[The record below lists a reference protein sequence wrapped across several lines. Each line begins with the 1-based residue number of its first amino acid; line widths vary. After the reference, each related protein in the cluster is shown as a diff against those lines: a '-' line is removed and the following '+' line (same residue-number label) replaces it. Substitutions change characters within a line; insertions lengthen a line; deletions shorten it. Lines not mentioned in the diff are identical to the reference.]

1 MTRSFTSLNTHCNAI
16 NIFSTNP
23 RSTHCYNFSLYC
35 TARFHLHFVP
45 DRIKVR
51 KNSGSRPRKS
61 RGDKRVKRANCAR
74 EMRLGADVI
83 KCERSAYVT
92 LMLIRTFESL
102 NAVAFFGAGA
112 PKFHCTTAQVRT
124 QPKYHTV
131 KALNQQLSFDF
142 CQPVYPFEASL
153 TYIGR
158 F

>member
-1 MTRSFTSLNTHCNAI
+1 MPKFPPLPQKFPLCLTLVRITFHWNSSNKSSQITQLLKGETSIVQEKC
-16 NIFSTNP
+16 
-23 RSTHCYNFSLYC
+23 
-35 TARFHLHFVP
+35 
-45 DRIKVR
+45 
-51 KNSGSRPRKS
+51 GS
-61 RGDKRVKRANCAR
+61 AN
-74 EMRLGADVI
+74 VI
-83 KCERSAYVT
+83 KCGRSAHVT

-102 NAVAFFGAGA
+102 NGVAVRSFFGAWA